1 VISRNPLWD
10 EHEEESDPRDER
22 VLDQGRLTLTTHWR
36 DATVQSVA
44 RMPEDTLMPL
54 LLALGLT
61 ALFCALLIKSLPW
74 AAVFV
79 VASMLVAAGWL
90 WPDKHVK
97 GSSA

>member
-1 VISRNPLWD
+1 
-10 EHEEESDPRDER
+10 

-61 ALFCALLIKSLPW
+61 AIFCAVLVKAIVW
-74 AAVFV
+74 AGVFAVL
-79 VASMLVAAGWL
+79 SMAVAAGWL
-90 WPDKHVK
+90 WPDRHVK
-97 GSSA
+97 GSE

>member
-1 VISRNPLWD
+1 MRSRNPLWD
-10 EHEEESDPRDER
+10 DHEEESDPRDER
-22 VLDQGRLTLTTHWR
+22 VLDQGRFTLTTHWR

-61 ALFCALLIKSLPW
+61 ALCCAVLIRSLPW

-79 VASMLVAAGWL
+79 AASLFLTAGWL
-90 WPDKHVK
+90 WPDRHVK
-97 GSSA
+97 GST